1 MISSLLTY
9 DVHEFLFASLLI
21 IQSLNPK
28 VNVAFILFVLHF
40 IILVYNIES
49 NPGSEFAVISSTPLR
64 AGDILSD
71 KFISI
76 YAISLSIF
84 EE

>member
-1 MISSLLTY
+1 MVDGFATTY
-9 DVHEFLFASLLI
+9 A
-21 IQSLNPK
+21 K
-28 VNVAFILFVLHF
+28 
-40 IILVYNIES
+40 S
-49 NPGSEFAVISSTPLR
+49 NPGSEFAVISSTALR